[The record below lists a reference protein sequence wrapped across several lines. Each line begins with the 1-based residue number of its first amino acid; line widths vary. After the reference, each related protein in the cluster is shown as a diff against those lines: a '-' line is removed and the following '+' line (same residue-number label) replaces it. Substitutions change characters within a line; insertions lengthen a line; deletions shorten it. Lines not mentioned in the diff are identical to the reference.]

1 MSQTPHEDPTVAPP
15 GSVDQPLDPAGS
27 TEPTAPATPTH
38 RGQDPD
44 PLRSSRASG
53 FYAAIVALGVV
64 LVLLVIFIVQNT
76 ERQDVKFLWLEG
88 RAPLAVLL
96 LIATAAGIFLTS
108 IGATL
113 RLMQVRR
120 RVKRERKARR

>member
-1 MSQTPHEDPTVAPP
+1 MSPVPARDRVRAPAPRMGDDGAMSQTPHEDPTVAPP

-88 RAPLAVLL
+88 
-96 LIATAAGIFLTS
+96 
-108 IGATL
+108 
-113 RLMQVRR
+113 
-120 RVKRERKARR
+120 